1 MRNQRKRN
9 DMSENL
15 KHTAGPWKLG
25 WPSGSLES
33 DSLRKTGDGVPYR
46 VYHTVDGVTR
56 SGKYAKGVAHIYL
69 GEYEEDKL
77 FKKTKPMLEE
87 QLANALLIAAAP
99 QMYAALKALEKF
111 ETDIAGPWSLAWP
124 GSLRETIDQ
133 AIAKAETIPEG
144 VRIA

>member
-1 MRNQRKRN
+1 M
-9 DMSENL
+9 
-15 KHTAGPWKLG
+15 KHTAGPWRLG

-46 VYHTVDGVTR
+46 VYHTVNGVQR
-56 SGKYAKGVAHIYL
+56 NGKYAKGVAHVYL

-99 QMYAALKALEKF
+99 DLLEALKAVAECSKESPEFALMKYEQGLVDK
-111 ETDIAGPWSLAWP
+111 
-124 GSLRETIDQ
+124 
-133 AIAKAETIPEG
+133 AIAKAETIPKG
-144 VRIA
+144 VKIS

>member
-1 MRNQRKRN
+1 
-9 DMSENL
+9 MSENL

-99 QMYAALKALEKF
+99 QMYEALKK
-111 ETDIAGPWSLAWP
+111 LAECSKEIP
-124 GSLRETIDQ
+124 LMGYEQGLIDK

>member
-1 MRNQRKRN
+1 M
-9 DMSENL
+9 
-15 KHTAGPWKLG
+15 KHTAGPWRLG

-69 GEYEEDKL
+69 GEYEKDKL
-77 FKKTKPMLEE
+77 FKKTQPMLEE
-87 QLANALLIAAAP
+87 QLANALLITAAP
-99 QMYAALKALEKF
+99 ELLEACKDMVTRLDNSPYSSELEKK
-111 ETDIAGPWSLAWP
+111 ARA
-124 GSLRETIDQ
+124 

-144 VRIA
+144 VKIS